1 MKYFQRFP
9 TISYALDDNNRDF
22 KQVKNIFARVHFIKD
37 ALSNSD
43 LYYSY
48 DMKESDNPEVI
59 AHKLYDDPNRYWIL
73 MLGNDVVDPYY
84 GVALRSQSLDNYIID
99 KYGSISSAQ
108 NTLHHYEKRVTVS
121 TNKNG
126 VVDSQTY
133 KTEITEQYYSDANS
147 AIETIST
154 LPTLNNPVIAD
165 TQTVSIDDYDNI
177 PVTITT
183 TTEYVFVT
191 QYDYEI
197 DENENRRSINLL
209 KQEYVVNVEDE
220 FSKLMK

>member
-22 KQVKNIFARVHFIKD
+22 KYVKNIFARVHFVKE

-43 LYYSY
+43 LYYPY

-73 MLGNDVVDPYY
+73 MLGNDIIDPYY
-84 GVALRSQSLDNYIID
+84 QVPLRNQSLDNYIID
-99 KYGSISSAQ
+99 KYGSISAAQ
-108 NTLHHYEKRVTVS
+108 TTLHHYEKRVNVS

-126 VVDSQTY
+126 AIDSQTY
-133 KTEITEQYYSDANS
+133 KTEITEKYYNEANS

-165 TQTVSIDDYDNI
+165 TQTITINDYDNI

-197 DENENRRSINLL
+197 EKNETKRSLNLL
-209 KQEYVVNVEDE
+209 KPENLVNVEDE
-220 FSKLMK
+220 FTRLMR

>member
-9 TISYALDDNNRDF
+9 SITYALDDNNLDF
-22 KQVKNIFARVHFIKD
+22 KQVKNIFARIHFVKE
-37 ALSNSD
+37 ALTNSD
-43 LYYSY
+43 IYYPYS
-48 DMKESDNPEVI
+48 MKESDTTEVI

-73 MLGNDVVDPYY
+73 MLANDVVDPYY
-84 GVALRSQSLDNYIID
+84 GVPLRNQSFDNYVID

-108 NTLHHYEKRVTVS
+108 SSLHHYEKRVTVS

-126 VVDSQTY
+126 VIDSQTY

-165 TQTVSIDDYDNI
+165 TQTVTIDDYDNVPI
-177 PVTITT
+177 TITT

-197 DENENRRSINLL
+197 DVNESKRSFNLL
-209 KQEYVVNVEDE
+209 KTDYIVDVENQ
-220 FSKLMK
+220 FSTLMK

>member
-9 TISYALDDNNRDF
+9 SITYALDDNNLDF
-22 KQVKNIFARVHFIKD
+22 KQVKNIFARVHFVKE
-37 ALSNSD
+37 ALNNAD
-43 LYYSY
+43 LYYPY
-48 DMKESDNPEVI
+48 AMKESDTTEVI

-84 GVALRSQSLDNYIID
+84 GVPLKSQSFDNYVID
-99 KYGSISSAQ
+99 KYGSISAAQ
-108 NTLHHYEKRVTVS
+108 SNLHHYEKRVTVS

-126 VVDSQTY
+126 IIDSQTY

-165 TQTVSIDDYDNI
+165 TQTVTIDDYDNI
-177 PVTITT
+177 PITITT

-197 DENENRRSINLL
+197 DVNENKRSFNLL
-209 KQEYVVNVEDE
+209 KTDYIVDVENQ
-220 FSKLMK
+220 FSTLMK

>member
-22 KQVKNIFARVHFIKD
+22 KQVKNIFARVHFVKE

-48 DMKESDNPEVI
+48 DMKESDNPEVV
-59 AHKLYDDPNRYWIL
+59 AHKLYDDPNRYWII
-73 MLGNDVVDPYY
+73 MLGNNITDPYY
-84 GVALRSQSLDNYIID
+84 GTPLKNQSLDNYIID
-99 KYGSISSAQ
+99 KYGSISTAQ
-108 NTLHHYEKRVTVS
+108 STLHHYEKQVTVS

-126 VVDSQTY
+126 VIDSQTY

-147 AIETIST
+147 AIETITT
-154 LPTLNNPVIAD
+154 LPTLNNPVVAD
-165 TQTVSIDDYDNI
+165 TQTVSIDDYDNT

-197 DENENRRSINLL
+197 DTNEQKRTVNLM
-209 KQEYVVNVEDE
+209 KQEYIVNIEDE
-220 FSKLMK
+220 FSRLMK

>member
-9 TISYALDDNNRDF
+9 TISYALDENNRDF
-22 KQVKNIFARVHFIKD
+22 KHVKNIFARVHFVKE

-43 LYYSY
+43 LYYQY

-59 AHKLYDDPNRYWIL
+59 SHKLYDDPNRYWIL
-73 MLGNDVVDPYY
+73 MLGNDIIDPYY
-84 GVALRSQSLDNYIID
+84 QVPLRNQSLDNYIVD
-99 KYGSISSAQ
+99 KYGSISAAQ
-108 NTLHHYEKRVTVS
+108 STLHHYEKRVTVS

-126 VVDSQTY
+126 IVDSQTY
-133 KTEITEQYYSDANS
+133 KTEITEKYYNEANS

-154 LPTLNNPVIAD
+154 LPTLNNPVIVD
-165 TQTVSIDDYDNI
+165 TQTITIDDYDNI

-197 DENENRRSINLL
+197 DQNETKRSLNLL
-209 KQEYVVNVEDE
+209 KPENIVIVEDE
-220 FSKLMK
+220 FTRLMR